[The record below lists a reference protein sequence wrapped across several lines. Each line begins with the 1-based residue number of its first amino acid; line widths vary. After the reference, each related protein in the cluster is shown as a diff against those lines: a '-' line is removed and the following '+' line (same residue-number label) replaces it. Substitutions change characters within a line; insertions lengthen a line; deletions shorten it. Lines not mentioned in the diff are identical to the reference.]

1 MAEILYPILA
11 LASWAAVVYRFA
23 DLRRD
28 WRSPALRALCAALT
42 CIALT
47 TTITIPAVALLV
59 DDITGLTNLAILSA
73 QICIVLFSASVQ
85 WLLLLWSYPP
95 AEARR
100 RARRRVPLL
109 LVILVAMA
117 VLFLLAPLDE
127 HTTSL
132 AGRYAGQPYVAEYLA
147 VYLGA
152 VLFGQAAI
160 ARLGWRYAKISGRPW
175 LRRGLRITVVG
186 AVVGMGFCLSKAIY
200 LVGVRFGVPV
210 GPVELAAPV
219 FAACSGMLLVVGL
232 TLPAWGPRLAPAA
245 ATLRRYRYHRQLA
258 PLWTALYRAVP
269 EIALVPPSGRPD
281 WFVTHDLDFRL
292 YRRVI
297 EIRDG
302 RLALRPYLDE
312 RVTATAL
319 RLGRDAGLS
328 GPELDATVEAAVL
341 AAAIRAKHEERA
353 ADSGSLDAPG
363 GSDLPGELA
372 WLVAVA
378 TAFASS
384 TVVRAALRETA
395 PAAATT

>member
-1 MAEILYPILA
+1 MPEVLYPILA
-11 LASWAAVVYRFA
+11 LAAWAAVVYRFA

-28 WRSPALRALCAALT
+28 WRNPALRALCAALT

-47 TTITIPAVALLV
+47 TTLAIPAVALLV
-59 DDITGLTNLAILSA
+59 DTVTGLTNLALLSL

-95 AEARR
+95 DEARR
-100 RARRRVPLL
+100 RGLRRVPLL
-109 LVILVAMA
+109 AVVLVAMV
-117 VLFLLAPLDE
+117 VLFLLAPLDK

-132 AGRYAGQPYVAEYLA
+132 AGRYAGRPYVAEYLA

-152 VLFGQAAI
+152 VLVGQAAI
-160 ARLGWRYAKISGRPW
+160 ARLGWQYAKIAGRP
-175 LRRGLRITVVG
+175 LLSRGLRIAVAG
-186 AVVGMGFCLSKAIY
+186 AVVGMGFCLCKAVYVI
-200 LVGVRFGVPV
+200 GVRLELPV

-219 FAACSGMLLVVGL
+219 FAAVSGLLLVAGL
-232 TLPAWGPRLAPAA
+232 TLPAWGPRLAAVPAA
-245 ATLRRYRYHRQLA
+245 VRRYQHHRQLA
-258 PLWTALYRAVP
+258 PLWTALYGAVP

-281 WFVTHDLDFRL
+281 WLVARDLDFRL

-302 RLALRPYLDE
+302 RLALRPYLDQ
-312 RVTATAL
+312 RVKATAL
-319 RLGRDAGLS
+319 RLGRAAGLCGS
-328 GPELDATVEAAVL
+328 ELDATVEAAVL
-341 AAAIRAKHEERA
+341 AAAIRAKHEDRA
-353 ADSGSLDAPG
+353 ADTGSSDAPG

-384 TVVRAALRETA
+384 AVVSAALRETE
-395 PAAATT
+395 